1 MLHRSKRR
9 NGIEQINIA
18 YAMINYYKEKA
29 STIKKWVPF
38 VLLLLPKME
47 KWSVKKAKEISKNK
61 LIQHD

>member
-38 VLLLLPKME
+38 AARAY
-47 KWSVKKAKEISKNK
+47 SNRKKSGWEPSGNR
-61 LIQHD
+61 